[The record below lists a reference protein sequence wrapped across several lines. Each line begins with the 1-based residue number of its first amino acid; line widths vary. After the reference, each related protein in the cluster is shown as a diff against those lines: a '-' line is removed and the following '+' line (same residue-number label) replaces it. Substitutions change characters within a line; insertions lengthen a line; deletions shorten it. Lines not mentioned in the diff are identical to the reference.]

1 MLRRRFFWLLL
12 VLVVVSVLFLTL
24 GAKGSWG
31 FTLWFRGQKLA
42 SLLLIGGA
50 ISTATILFQTIT
62 HNRILTPSIMGF
74 DALFL
79 LILTV
84 MVFGLGAGGYTQ
96 LPKVWLF
103 FLNLGVLTLASVG
116 LFALLLKDQS
126 SDLMRMVLTGIILG
140 VMFRSLSSLIQRLID
155 PSEFAVLQS
164 ASFAR
169 FNRVDADLLLLSTGL
184 VLVTWI
190 CLWTMRHRLD
200 ILALGEVLPVSLGAD
215 PKRGQLVI
223 LMFISVLVSVST
235 ALVGPVAFLGLLVS
249 SLTYRLIPSWHHG
262 HILPAAVLIGG
273 ITLVGGQLVLER
285 ILHLE
290 TPLAV
295 VVECLGGLVFLFL
308 ILRKGST

>member
-1 MLRRRFFWLLL
+1 MLRQRFFWLVL
-12 VLVVVSVLFLTL
+12 VLAVVSLLFLTL

-79 LILTV
+79 LILTM

-96 LPKVWLF
+96 LSKVWLF
-103 FLNLGVLTLASVG
+103 FLNLGMLTLASVG

-184 VLVTWI
+184 VLATWV
-190 CLWTMRHRLD
+190 CLWAMRHRLD

-223 LMFISVLVSVST
+223 LMLISVLVSVST

-273 ITLVGGQLVLER
+273 TILVGGQLVLER
-285 ILHLE
+285 ILRLE
-290 TPLAV
+290 TPLSV

>member
-1 MLRRRFFWLLL
+1 MLRQRFFWLVL
-12 VLVVVSVLFLTL
+12 VLAVVSLLFLTL

-79 LILTV
+79 LILTM

-96 LPKVWLF
+96 LSKVWLF

-184 VLVTWI
+184 VLATWV
-190 CLWTMRHRLD
+190 CLWAMRHRLD
-200 ILALGEVLPVSLGAD
+200 ILPLGEVLPVSLGAD

-273 ITLVGGQLVLER
+273 TILVGGQLVLER
-285 ILHLE
+285 ILRLE
-290 TPLAV
+290 TPLSV

>member
-1 MLRRRFFWLLL
+1 MLRLRFLWLILA
-12 VLVVVSVLFLTL
+12 LVVVSTLFLTL
-24 GAKGSWG
+24 EAKGSWS

-42 SLLLIGGA
+42 SLLLIGA
-50 ISTATILFQTIT
+50 AVSIATILFQTIT

-79 LILTV
+79 LILTL
-84 MVFGLGAGGYTQ
+84 MIFGMGAGAYAQ
-96 LPKVWLF
+96 VPKVTLF
-103 FLNLGVLTLASVG
+103 LINLILLTLASVA
-116 LFALLLKDQS
+116 LFTLLLRDQR

-140 VMFRSLSSLIQRLID
+140 VLFRSLVLFIQRLID

-169 FNRVDADLLLLSTGL
+169 FNKADPDLLLVSA
-184 VLVTWI
+184 VLV
-190 CLWTMRHRLD
+190 CLAGGAIWRMRHRLD
-200 ILALGEVLPVSLGAD
+200 VLALGEVLPVSLGAD
-215 PKRGQLVI
+215 PRRGQLTV
-223 LMFISVLVSVST
+223 LMLISVLVSVST

-249 SLTYRLIPSWHHG
+249 SLTYRVIPSWHHG
-262 HILPAAVLIGG
+262 HILPAAILIGG

-285 ILHLE
+285 ILHFE

-295 VVECLGGLVFLFL
+295 VVECLGGLAFLIL

>member
-1 MLRRRFFWLLL
+1 MLRQRFFWLVL
-12 VLVVVSVLFLTL
+12 VLAVVSLLFLTL

-79 LILTV
+79 LILTM

-184 VLVTWI
+184 VLATWV
-190 CLWTMRHRLD
+190 CLWAMRHRLD

-273 ITLVGGQLVLER
+273 TILVGGQLVLER
-285 ILHLE
+285 ILRLE
-290 TPLAV
+290 TPLSV

>member
-1 MLRRRFFWLLL
+1 MLRRRFFWLVLA
-12 VLVVVSVLFLTL
+12 LVVVSVLFLTL
-24 GAKGSWG
+24 GAKGSWS

-50 ISTATILFQTIT
+50 VSTATILFQTIT

-79 LILTV
+79 LILT
-84 MVFGLGAGGYTQ
+84 MMIFGLGATGYVQ
-96 LPKVWLF
+96 LPKVTLF
-103 FLNLGVLTLASVG
+103 FINLTLLTLASVG
-116 LFALLLKDQS
+116 LFALLLRDQT

-140 VMFRSLSSLIQRLID
+140 VLFRSLVLLIQRLID

-169 FNRVDADLLLLSTGL
+169 FNKVDADLLLVSA
-184 VLVTWI
+184 VLVGLAWL
-190 CLWTMRHRLD
+190 CLWRMRHRLD
-200 ILALGEVLPVSLGAD
+200 VFALGEVLPISLGAD
-215 PKRGQLVI
+215 PKRGQLLV
-223 LMFISVLVSVST
+223 LMIISVLVSVST

-249 SLTYRLIPSWHHG
+249 SMTYRLIPSWHHG
-262 HILPAAVLIGG
+262 HILPAAILIGG
-273 ITLVGGQLVLER
+273 TTLVGGQLLLER
-285 ILHLE
+285 VLQLD

-295 VVECLGGLVFLFL
+295 VVECLGGLIFLFL

>member
-1 MLRRRFFWLLL
+1 MLRQRFFWLVL
-12 VLVVVSVLFLTL
+12 VLAVVSLLFLTL

-79 LILTV
+79 LILTM

-103 FLNLGVLTLASVG
+103 LLNLGMLTLASVG

-184 VLVTWI
+184 VLATWV
-190 CLWTMRHRLD
+190 CLWAMRHRLD

-223 LMFISVLVSVST
+223 LMFISILVSVST

-273 ITLVGGQLVLER
+273 TILVGGQLVLER
-285 ILHLE
+285 ILRLE
-290 TPLAV
+290 TPLSV

>member
-1 MLRRRFFWLLL
+1 MLRRRFFWL
-12 VLVVVSVLFLTL
+12 VLALIVVSVLFLTL
-24 GAKGSWG
+24 GAKGSWS

-42 SLLLIGGA
+42 SLVLIGGA

-74 DALFL
+74 DALYV

-84 MVFGLGAGGYTQ
+84 MIFMMGASGYAQ
-96 LPKVWLF
+96 FLKVELF
-103 FLNLGVLTLASVG
+103 LINLVLLTLASVA
-116 LFALLLKDQS
+116 LFTVLLKDQS

-140 VMFRSLSSLIQRLID
+140 SLFRSLVQMIQRLID
-155 PSEFAVLQS
+155 PSEFSVLQS
-164 ASFAR
+164 VSFAR
-169 FNRVDADLLLLSTGL
+169 FNKVDADLLLVSA
-184 VLVTWI
+184 VLVGLTWAVI
-190 CLWTMRHRLD
+190 WKMRHRLD
-200 ILALGEVLPVSLGAD
+200 ILALGVVLPVSLGAD
-215 PKRGQLVI
+215 PNRGQLLV
-223 LMFISVLVSVST
+223 LVLISILVSVST

-262 HILPAAVLIGG
+262 HILPAAILIGG
-273 ITLVGGQLVLER
+273 ITLVGGQMVLER

-308 ILRKGST
+308 ILRKGSA